1 MLSVFIKA
9 QACLSLRD
17 QTAVQE
23 CALCGTHA
31 WEACILK
38 RGSHVGKCLKP
49 IKCPSPSLTS
59 SSQPRGRNPMQC
71 LWILLVIFIKIHN
84 CLQPKV
90 LLKMIFFLTIYS
102 DLGFSPQTSAFS
114 PKSPLVQL
122 HVFLLSLS
130 LSFENEQTT
139 KKLKRKYT
147 RPLPSY

>member
-1 MLSVFIKA
+1 
-9 QACLSLRD
+9 
-17 QTAVQE
+17 
-23 CALCGTHA
+23 
-31 WEACILK
+31 
-38 RGSHVGKCLKP
+38 
-49 IKCPSPSLTS
+49 
-59 SSQPRGRNPMQC
+59 MQC

-102 DLGFSPQTSAFS
+102 DFGFSPQTSAFS
-114 PKSPLVQL
+114 PKSPLVQLVQL

-130 LSFENEQTT
+130 LSFENEQAT

>member
-23 CALCGTHA
+23 CALCGAHA

-49 IKCPSPSLTS
+49 IKCPSPPLTS

-90 LLKMIFFLTIYS
+90 LLKMIFFLQYILILVSLPKLLHSPPSPHSYNS
-102 DLGFSPQTSAFS
+102 YNSMSSFS
-114 PKSPLVQL
+114 
-122 HVFLLSLS
+122 LSLS
-130 LSFENEQTT
+130 L
-139 KKLKRKYT
+139 LKMNKQ
-147 RPLPSY
+147 LKN